1 MVYVFLAEG
10 FEEIEA
16 ISPIDILR
24 RGGVEVKT
32 VGAQN
37 SAVKGAHNI
46 TFNTDIRETDIDY
59 KELEAVVLP
68 GGMPGTAN
76 LEKSK
81 AVLSA
86 IKYAKENGKL
96 ICAICAAPS
105 VIGKMGLLKGKKA
118 ICYPGFEKYLK
129 GAQILEQPVVTDGNI
144 ITAKGPGVASEF
156 GFSIL
161 KAIKGESISSRI
173 KKDMQY
179 L

>member
-32 VGAQN
+32 VGVKN
-37 SAVKGAHNI
+37 SAIKGAHNI

-86 IKYAKENGKL
+86 IEYAKENGKL

-129 GAQILEQPVVTDGNI
+129 GAQISEQPVVTDGNI
-144 ITAKGPGVASEF
+144 ITAKGPGAASEF